1 MTNTKEIQVSEKTAE
16 ILSRINEKT
25 KLGDLRKIAK
35 EIKTDHELAMSLWAS
50 GQYLPRR
57 LSILLMDKKQLN
69 EDSIDQLIMDMEIH
83 PYDERLQLV
92 DWLMANQLDKSKP
105 LTALMETWEDSKSPL
120 QRRVFWYHQ
129 GRLRWTGKP
138 GPENTD
144 HLIEQIEKNLMKE
157 QSEVQWAMNFTAG
170 WIGVYNPEYRARCV
184 QIGLDSGL
192 YKDDVVSKGCTPNYL
207 PEFIAIEAEK
217 RNLDTESE
225 GE

>member
-83 PYDERLQLV
+83 P
-92 DWLMANQLDKSKP
+92 
-105 LTALMETWEDSKSPL
+105 
-120 QRRVFWYHQ
+120 
-129 GRLRWTGKP
+129 
-138 GPENTD
+138 
-144 HLIEQIEKNLMKE
+144 
-157 QSEVQWAMNFTAG
+157 
-170 WIGVYNPEYRARCV
+170 
-184 QIGLDSGL
+184 
-192 YKDDVVSKGCTPNYL
+192 
-207 PEFIAIEAEK
+207 
-217 RNLDTESE
+217 
-225 GE
+225 